1 MFGVIVN
8 AVTVIF
14 GSIVGLL
21 FSKFI
26 SDKHTDSIM
35 KVIGLCVVYVG
46 IDGTLEGNNTLVLI
60 LSAVIGT
67 AIGTI
72 IDIDGKINALGKFI
86 ESRFKP
92 KTGKKSSIAQGFVTA
107 SLLFCVGSMT
117 IVGSFEA
124 AIDGDNTILFT
135 KSIIDMFSACLLA
148 ASLGFGVIFSSVFVF
163 VCQGALVLLATLLGP
178 IIPLAVQAE
187 IISVGSI
194 MIIGIGL
201 NLCGITNIKV
211 ANTLPAVLVVP
222 LLVEPMNMLLA
233 LIS

>member
-1 MFGVIVN
+1 MLGVIVN
-8 AVTVIF
+8 AIAVIF
-14 GSIVGLL
+14 GSVAGLL

-26 SDKHTDSIM
+26 SEKHSDAIM
-35 KVIGLCVVYVG
+35 KIIGLCVLYVG

-67 AIGTI
+67 AIGSV
-72 IDIDGKINALGKFI
+72 IDIDGKINKLGKFI
-86 ESRFKP
+86 ENRFKP
-92 KTGKKSSIAQGFVTA
+92 RNGKKTSVAQGFVTA
-107 SLLFCVGSMT
+107 SLLFCIGSMT
-117 IVGSFEA
+117 IIGSFEA
-124 AIDGDNTILFT
+124 AIYGDNTVLFT

-163 VCQGALVLLATLLGP
+163 ISQSILVLIASLLGP
-178 IIPLAVQAE
+178 VIPPAVQAE
-187 IISVGSI
+187 IICAGSI

-201 NLCGITNIKV
+201 NLAGITNIKV

-222 LLVEPMNMLLA
+222 LLVEPMNKLMA